1 MVYMILVSNEKICYN
16 IIMSSFNPI
25 VVSLAT
31 YSGRLPRLEKT
42 LPYILNQTL
51 PYDILLI
58 NVQDDISDEEFLK
71 FESLSKHDSR
81 IIVKKRPAKWRSFNK
96 FIHAYKEYK
105 DHTIITVDDDIC
117 YPKHMIS
124 TLFDT
129 HIRHPNTIIAH
140 ELNPIDIDRSSG
152 KIINRMAAD
161 IKLRQKCFNKY
172 LTGCCLFPPNIFNDC
187 IEELSDFDEFMKIT
201 NATHDEL
208 WLWIHSTIK
217 GIPVIGLDY
226 TWTFDLDGA
235 IPPDEKSLCMINGNP
250 INVAE
255 YDKRINESKYGK
267 KLYDVVN
274 ETPVVF
280 TVSNTNLLAITGN
293 MAAINRIYQNFKI
306 VFDCKTYGLHF
317 LPSMLNYLVRSVN
330 SYRWSRNV
338 TFETV
343 TNGTF
348 GNGLN

>member
-1 MVYMILVSNEKICYN
+1 
-16 IIMSSFNPI
+16 MSSINPT

-58 NVQDDISDEEFLK
+58 NVQDDMSDEEFSK

-140 ELNPIDIDRSSG
+140 ELNPIDIDCSSG

-172 LTGCCLFPPNIFNDC
+172 LTGCCLFPPNIFDDC
-187 IEELSDFDEFMKIT
+187 IDDLSDFDEFMKIT

-235 IPPDEKSLCMINGNP
+235 IPSDEKSLCRINGNP
-250 INVAE
+250 MNVAE

-267 KLYDVVN
+267 MLYNIVN

-293 MAAINRIYQNFKI
+293 MSAINRIYQNFKI
-306 VFDCKTYGLHF
+306 VFDCKTYYAHF

-330 SYRWSRNV
+330 SYRWIRNV

-343 TNGTF
+343 SNGTF

>member
-1 MVYMILVSNEKICYN
+1 MAYTY
-16 IIMSSFNPI
+16 PI

-129 HIRHPNTIIAH
+129 HIRHPNTIMAH

-161 IKLRQKCFNKY
+161 IKLRQTCFNKY
-172 LTGCCLFPPNIFNDC
+172 LTGCCLFPPNIFDDC
-187 IEELSDFDEFMKIT
+187 IDDLSDFDEFMKIT

-235 IPPDEKSLCMINGNP
+235 IPSDEKSLCRINGNP

-267 KLYDVVN
+267 MLYDVVN

-293 MAAINRIYQNFKI
+293 MSIINRIYQNFKI
-306 VFDCKTYGLHF
+306 VFDCKTCHAHF

-330 SYRWSRNV
+330 SYRWIRNV

-343 TNGTF
+343 SNGTF